1 MMARRISECDKMLE
15 KVEEEVKLIE
25 GWQKQAGAVGRE
37 QEECFDIKEEFE
49 ENKEK
54 EWKEKHKDNVKKE
67 REKGS
72 TGVVSDEDMWRK
84 LEELEVQEALEKE
97 WENED
102 SSEEETDS
110 EEESDLESDDEE
122 ENQVLEPSDADNDNE
137 TENDKGLSITN
148 LGTNFNSKASKK
160 KIGRRVSWAG
170 IEAPDG
176 ENLGLGAGNV
186 IKFLHSTQP
195 PPEDTLATESDGVP
209 HTPSDLQHYACQQPK
224 SILKHTDAE
233 ILIREVPEQD
243 NTIGDTELENL
254 EPAVQDRVLER
265 AVCDMPL
272 ANPEEPKRVSKFKA
286 ARLKGKQ

>member
-1 MMARRISECDKMLE
+1 MLE

-110 EEESDLESDDEE
+110 EEESDLESDDG
-122 ENQVLEPSDADNDNE
+122 
-137 TENDKGLSITN
+137 K
-148 LGTNFNSKASKK
+148 
-160 KIGRRVSWAG
+160 
-170 IEAPDG
+170 
-176 ENLGLGAGNV
+176 ENL
-186 IKFLHSTQP
+186 
-195 PPEDTLATESDGVP
+195 
-209 HTPSDLQHYACQQPK
+209 
-224 SILKHTDAE
+224 
-233 ILIREVPEQD
+233 R
-243 NTIGDTELENL
+243 
-254 EPAVQDRVLER
+254 
-265 AVCDMPL
+265 M
-272 ANPEEPKRVSKFKA
+272 
-286 ARLKGKQ
+286 